1 MLRSFFMLPLSAA
14 LAAGWCWAAVEFP
27 GEAAGQA
34 RVSCT
39 DGATPNAGAP
49 TQHAELGNKLFS
61 AAFDTD
67 AKGCVTFSGMKA
79 ADGTALLHGGTGL
92 FTVKLANGRVFS
104 ERNMNLKNFSVTEL
118 KGKKGALP
126 FSESLNGQAVQGV
139 FTAPDKSFSVQWR
152 AVLRNGSHY
161 LRQEFTITAHK
172 DTEFDTLTPMTYR
185 VAGETPRL
193 SGNTTRGHV
202 VLNDKLFM
210 GLETPMSVMTVG
222 NRGAAAEGAWN
233 PEAWT
238 PDSFGDIFNVPNSVI
253 KKYGKDYADMKGPV
267 VKNLKAVEGPVAF
280 AESGECDLMFNFQE
294 GRGAMNLVGV
304 QLTDS
309 QGTVLSEDI
318 HYSRIAAEPKD
329 NVYKL
334 NIPAAGQSYTLRY
347 LADVRKAPVSIG
359 GGVVYSLP
367 LHHEEQVADEGAA
380 TDTVRGTWSRKTT
393 LHKGQK
399 WEVSSVVG
407 LVAPQQTRRSFLA
420 YSERERAV
428 PYRPFVHYNDWYEVG
443 IVLHDNKDPLKRTTE
458 KISLDI
464 INKWNKEMFQKRK
477 TRLDAFVIDDG
488 WDDFNSLWSF
498 HAGFPNGFSKLAAA
512 AKQQKASIGTW
523 LGPVG
528 GYGSSKKQRL
538 SYWNDTHPGRE
549 ISNFQLSG
557 QEYFDAF
564 TGRCKQMVK
573 DYGMHYFKFD
583 GISTSFHA
591 KGPANEEDAEGIIRV
606 LSSLRAAKPDLF
618 INTTVG
624 SWASPF
630 WFRYSDCLW
639 RQENDF
645 GQMGSMGDPRDKW
658 ITYRDRLVHEVF
670 VEGAP
675 LCPVNTIMTHGIMI
689 TKNGPPKVMSQDPA
703 NCLKEMRAAFGC
715 GSGLQEIYA
724 DRDLLDQENGRLWD
738 ELAACI
744 KWIRRNQDVLADV
757 HWVGGNPWNG
767 ADGDVYG
774 WAAWNR
780 KKSTLTLRNSS
791 DKPKTL
797 RTTLRQILDVPPA
810 VQGSITFRNSFND
823 QRKLPAFTDKPL
835 NYDTEIELTLEP
847 MEVLV
852 LEGTAASQ

>member
-1 MLRSFFMLPLSAA
+1 MLRSPLMLVLTAV
-14 LAAGWCWAAVEFP
+14 LAAESSSAVVEFP
-27 GEAAGQA
+27 GVTAGKAQA
-34 RVSCT
+34 RC
-39 DGATPNAGAP
+39 AETPDAGTPAK
-49 TQHAELGNKLFS
+49 HAELGNKLFS
-61 AAFDTD
+61 AAFDID
-67 AKGCVTFSGMKA
+67 AKGAVVFGGMKA
-79 ADGTALLHGGTGL
+79 ADGTELLKGGTGL
-92 FTVKLANGRVFS
+92 FTIKLANGRVFS

-139 FTAPDKSFSVQWR
+139 FSAPDKSFSVKWR

-172 DTEFDTLTPMTYR
+172 DTEFDTITPMTYR
-185 VAGETPRL
+185 VAGETPQL

-210 GLETPMSVMTVG
+210 GMETPMSIMTIG
-222 NRGAAAEGAWN
+222 NKGADEEGWN
-233 PEAWT
+233 PEEWT
-238 PDSFGDIFNVPNSVI
+238 PDSFVDIFNVPNSVSA
-253 KKYGKDYADMKGPV
+253 KYGKDYADMKGPV
-267 VKNLKAVEGPVAF
+267 VKNLKAAEGPVAF
-280 AESGECDLMFNFQE
+280 AESGECELMFNFQE
-294 GRGAMNLVGV
+294 GRGAMNLAGV
-304 QLTDS
+304 QLVDD

-318 HYSRIAAEPKD
+318 HYSRIAGNPKD
-329 NVYKL
+329 NVYTL
-334 NIPAAGQSYTLRY
+334 TVPAAKQTYTLRY
-347 LADVRKAPVSIG
+347 LADVRKAPVNIG

-367 LHHEEQVADEGAA
+367 LHREEKTAEGEAA
-380 TDTVRGTWSRKTT
+380 DTVRGAWSRKTT
-393 LHKGQK
+393 LAKGQK

-407 LVAPQQTRRSFLA
+407 LLAPQQTRRSFLA

-443 IVLHDNKDPLKRTTE
+443 IVRHDNKDPLKRTTE

-464 INKWNKEMFQKRK
+464 INKWNREMFQKR
-477 TRLDAFVIDDG
+477 RMRVDAFVIDDG
-488 WDDFNSLWSF
+488 WDDFNTLWDF
-498 HAGFPNGFSKLAAA
+498 HAGFPNGFTKLAAA
-512 AKQQKASIGTW
+512 AKQQKAGMGTW

-573 DYGMHYFKFD
+573 DYGMRYFKFD

-591 KGPANEEDAEGIIRV
+591 KGPANEEDAEGIICV
-606 LSSLRAAKPDLF
+606 LSSLRAAKPNLF
-618 INTTVG
+618 INTKVG

-630 WFRYSDCLW
+630 WFHYSDCLW

-645 GQMGSMGDPRDKW
+645 GQMGNMGDPRDKW
-658 ITYRDRLVHEVF
+658 MTYRDRLVHEVF

-675 LCPVNTIMTHGIMI
+675 LCPINTIMTHGTII
-689 TKNGPPKVMSQDPA
+689 TKNGPPKVMSKDPA
-703 NCLKEMRAAFGC
+703 NCVKEMRAAFGS

-724 DRDLLDQENGRLWD
+724 DGDLLDQENGRLWD

-744 KWIRRNQDVLADV
+744 NWVRRNQEVLADV

-774 WAAWNR
+774 WAAWS
-780 KKSTLTLRNSS
+780 KQKSTLTLRNSS

-797 RTTLRQILDVPPA
+797 RTTLRQILDVPPT
-810 VQGSITFRNSFND
+810 VQGGITFKNSFDD
-823 QRKLPAFTDKPL
+823 QRKLPDFTNKEL
-835 NYDTEIELTLEP
+835 SYDTEIELTLEP

-852 LEGTAASQ
+852 LEGTAAQ

>member
-1 MLRSFFMLPLSAA
+1 MLRSFFMLSLSAA

-27 GEAAGQA
+27 GGASGQA
-34 RVSCT
+34 HVSCT
-39 DGATPNAGAP
+39 DGEIPNAGAP
-49 TQHAELGNKLFS
+49 SQHAELGNKLFS

-79 ADGTALLHGGTGL
+79 ADGTALLSGGTGL

-139 FTAPDKSFSVQWR
+139 FTAPDKSFSVKWR

-222 NRGAAAEGAWN
+222 NTAVTEGTDWN
-233 PEAWT
+233 PEAWA
-238 PDSFGDIFNVPNSVI
+238 PGSFKGAASVPQGVKKKMGDAFKDKNGSV
-253 KKYGKDYADMKGPV
+253 AA
-267 VKNLKAVEGPVAF
+267 NLKVAEGPVSF
-280 AESGECDLMFNFQE
+280 DKSGACKLTFRYTKGNHKL
-294 GRGAMNLVGV
+294 NLVGV
-304 QLTDS
+304 MLLRED
-309 QGTVLSEDI
+309 GKTVSEDI
-318 HYSRIAAEPKD
+318 HIGTMGDAHRN
-329 NVYKL
+329 NVYEL
-334 NIPAAGQSYTLRY
+334 SVPAAGNYTLRY
-347 LADVRKAPVSIG
+347 LADTRQESITAQGTVEFSLKPGKAEQGTAEG
-359 GGVVYSLP
+359 G
-367 LHHEEQVADEGAA
+367 DAA
-380 TDTVRGTWSRKTT
+380 TVRGTWSRKTT
-393 LHKGQK
+393 LRKGGK
-399 WEVSSVVG
+399 WKVSSVVG
-407 LVAPQQTRRSFLA
+407 LIAPQQTRRSFLA
-420 YSERERAV
+420 YIERERAV
-428 PYRPFVHYNDWYEVG
+428 PYRSFVHYNDWYEVG
-443 IVLHDNKDPLKRTTE
+443 IVRHDNPDPLKRTTE
-458 KISLDI
+458 ALSLDI
-464 INKWNKEMFQKRK
+464 INKWNKEMYQKRK

-488 WDDFNSLWSF
+488 WDDFNTLWDF
-498 HAGFPNGFSKLAAA
+498 HAGFPNGFSVVNKAAA
-512 AKQQKASIGTW
+512 AQQAGLGTW

-528 GYGSSKKQRL
+528 GYGTGRKLRIE
-538 SYWNDTHPGRE
+538 YWNKTHPADRIG
-549 ISNFQLSG
+549 NFSLSDV
-557 QEYFDAF
+557 EYFRAF
-564 TGRCKQMVK
+564 TQRCRRMMK
-573 DYGMHYFKFD
+573 DYRMLYFKFD
-583 GISTSFHA
+583 GLANPAFHV
-591 KGPANEEDAEGIIRV
+591 KGPRHDEDAEGIINV
-606 LSSLRAAKPDLF
+606 LTNLREVKPDIYL
-618 INTTVG
+618 NTTCG

-630 WFRYSDCLW
+630 WFRYSDCVW

-645 GQMGSMGDPRDKW
+645 DRIGNMGDERDKW

-675 LCPVNTIMTHGIMI
+675 LFPINTVMIHGTII
-689 TKNGPPKVMSQDPA
+689 TKNGPPKVMSKEPA
-703 NCLKEMRAAFGC
+703 NCVKEMRTAFGS
-715 GSGLQEIYA
+715 GSGLQELYV
-724 DRDLLDQENGRLWD
+724 DRDLLDQDNGRLWD

-767 ADGDVYG
+767 TDGDVYG

-823 QRKLPAFTDKPL
+823 QRKLPAFTDKQL

-852 LEGTAASQ
+852 LEGTAV